1 MSQGIND
8 IAGQKFTLEGENEI
22 WRVCV
27 KGRAFKYHQAGD
39 EYSVFY
45 YDTGLFDKDP
55 GSHHQ
60 GDMQN
65 STWDFLE
72 GAMEI
77 VGKGSIE

>member
-1 MSQGIND
+1 MTSRGKNSLLKVTIRF
-8 IAGQKFTLEGENEI
+8 I
-22 WRVCV
+22 CV
-27 KGRAFKYHQAGD
+27 KGRAFEYHQARD

-60 GDMQN
+60 DDMQN

-77 VGKGSIE
+77 VGKSSSE